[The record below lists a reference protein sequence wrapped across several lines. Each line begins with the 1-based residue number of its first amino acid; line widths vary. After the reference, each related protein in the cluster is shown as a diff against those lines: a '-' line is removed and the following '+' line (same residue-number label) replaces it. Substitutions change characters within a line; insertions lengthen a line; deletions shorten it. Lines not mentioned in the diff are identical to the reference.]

1 MITMARTRSTT
12 SIDTELNKI
21 QEELEKLQEKEESL
35 KARQLE
41 LQQLKQEQ
49 VTKQIMEAC
58 QKSGKSLQE
67 LLTFLDV

>member
-1 MITMARTRSTT
+1 MARTRSTT

-21 QEELEKLQEKEESL
+21 QEELLKLQEKEESL

-41 LQQLKQEQ
+41 LQKLKQEQ